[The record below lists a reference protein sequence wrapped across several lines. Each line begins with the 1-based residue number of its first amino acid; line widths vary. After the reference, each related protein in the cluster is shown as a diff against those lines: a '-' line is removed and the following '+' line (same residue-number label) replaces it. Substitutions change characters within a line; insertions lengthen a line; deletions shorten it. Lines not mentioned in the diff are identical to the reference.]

1 MVRRAASRE
10 RVFNCF
16 DYWLCEWCCFRAH
29 VRAAPL
35 KQVKQNQLRFSN
47 PLFPRARARGSIE
60 ASPSF
65 RPCQRLVGF
74 PRARARG
81 SIEAVR

>member
-35 KQVKQNQLRFSN
+35 KLIQPLSN
-47 PLFPRARARGSIE
+47 ISEPLLFPRARARGSIE
-60 ASPSF
+60 AT
-65 RPCQRLVGF
+65 F
-74 PRARARG
+74 P
-81 SIEAVR
+81 AVAIAPP